1 MSDDT
6 GSLRITNRDIWD
18 QLQLLS
24 AKLTEAVG
32 TFATHTT
39 VAGGQV
45 TDLQDRVHVL
55 EGKVQVLE
63 VSQGK
68 SEGLPEKVDE
78 LGHKLD
84 EVKSSVD
91 RTSWVPTILIPII
104 TAAASALV
112 VWAMHGFQ

>member
-6 GSLRITNRDIWD
+6 GSVRITNRDIWD
-18 QLQLLS
+18 SLQGLS
-24 AKLTEAVG
+24 GKLSDALGAFT
-32 TFATHTT
+32 THIT
-39 VAGGQV
+39 VASGQM

-68 SEGLPEKVDE
+68 QEDLPEKVDN
-78 LGHKLD
+78 LTKKMD

-91 RTSWVPTILIPII
+91 RTSWWPPILMSII
-104 TAAASALV
+104 TAAASGLI

>member
-1 MSDDT
+1 V
-6 GSLRITNRDIWD
+6 RITNRDIWD
-18 QLQLLS
+18 SLQGLS
-24 AKLTEAVG
+24 GKLSDALRA
-32 TFATHTT
+32 FATHTA
-39 VAGGQV
+39 VAAGQV
-45 TDLQDRVHVL
+45 TDLQERVHVL

-68 SEGLPEKVDE
+68 QEDLPEKVDN
-78 LGHKLD
+78 LTKKMD

-91 RTSWVPTILIPII
+91 RTSWVPTIIIPII